1 MTLFLQSWCYQAN
14 NCLGSYLLLMK
25 MYAIKQMCKILNK
38 KAKFTFW
45 CNLDFRFLQFRLYC
59 ALYWS
64 RAPYICENALGR
76 QMKHF
81 LEYHRKHNTK
91 KWHWKSWNKMEKPFL
106 MFRQAKTHPLNCWVM
121 TSLQATAN
129 NLPFDRCFL
138 LHVASFPFRLQYW
151 AMVYSKNATKTNVSQ
166 PNIQMSIALE
176 RFNSRLSSCFAL
188 VATIS

>member
-1 MTLFLQSWCYQAN
+1 
-14 NCLGSYLLLMK
+14 MK

-64 RAPYICENALGR
+64 RAPYICAKML
-76 QMKHF
+76 
-81 LEYHRKHNTK
+81 LSA
-91 KWHWKSWNKMEKPFL
+91 KWS
-106 MFRQAKTHPLNCWVM
+106 
-121 TSLQATAN
+121 TSLSTIESITPKSRIEN
-129 NLPFDRCFL
+129 HETKWKNLFWCFVKPKLILWIVDEYKTTENYLPFDRCFL

-166 PNIQMSIALE
+166 PNIQMSIA
-176 RFNSRLSSCFAL
+176 
-188 VATIS
+188 